1 MTSWGLASCSDEIDS
16 VWRNCYLLR
25 SWRGPSDVSALVCL
39 MGKSNIS
46 PPALFRRTCSWKPTW
61 KWPTV
66 LLFVLGGMKPQ
77 WQWTETLVK
86 FKILIWDVCTQPQR
100 IIIDHLKFTRKKQKW
115 CQYHFWIL
123 LRYPQKKTSKNND
136 KPQDSGV
143 SIPDGGLQ
151 MGKSEWMG
159 VPLNHVRL
167 PKGGHW
173 FYGRNTSLVT
183 NMFCARGIPW

>member
-1 MTSWGLASCSDEIDS
+1 MLVWEISPASQGPGSFMTSWGLASCSDEIDS

-25 SWRGPSDVSALVCL
+25 SWRGPSDVSALVWL

-86 FKILIWDVCTQPQR
+86 FKILIWDVCTQPRR
-100 IIIDHLKFTRKKQKW
+100 IIIDHLKFTRKMKPSNEQG
-115 CQYHFWIL
+115 QSFGL
-123 LRYPQKKTSKNND
+123 LVLGAPTGNRQISC
-136 KPQDSGV
+136 SLAGLGMA
-143 SIPDGGLQ
+143 GG
-151 MGKSEWMG
+151 GE
-159 VPLNHVRL
+159 
-167 PKGGHW
+167 
-173 FYGRNTSLVT
+173 
-183 NMFCARGIPW
+183 